1 MHPMPLAQQ
10 LSSRQAPPGAARA
23 LLVGWL
29 AFWLLALV
37 QPFCDGWAGETRDAD
52 SGSAS
57 TTTWSAGAHRVLDH
71 DPCCAAISDAALDA
85 GKVLDV
91 AVFSQGD
98 GGIAMP
104 SYHFRVS
111 QLTWRPVLDR
121 AKTTPP
127 PLDSSP
133 LYLRT
138 LRLRI

>member
-1 MHPMPLAQQ
+1 MPRKYQ
-10 LSSRQAPPGAARA
+10 LPARQV

-71 DPCCAAISDAALDA
+71 PTDPCCAAISDAALDA